1 MLGGFMLLYV
11 ELLGLI
17 VASGY
22 FTSILFAP
30 AVMPETISSERCCCP
45 RSRPIATPLLAPL
58 PPVRRAAP

>member
-22 FTSILFAP
+22 HLDLVCSAI
-30 AVMPETISSERCCCP
+30 MPETISSNAP
-45 RSRPIATPLLAPL
+45 APL
-58 PPVRRAAP
+58 SSQ

>member
-1 MLGGFMLLYV
+1 MLVGFMLLYV

-30 AVMPETISSERCCCP
+30 AVMPETISSEP
-45 RSRPIATPLLAPL
+45 TLLL
-58 PPVRRAAP
+58 SSQ

>member
-22 FTSILFAP
+22 FTSILFVP
-30 AVMPETISSERCCCP
+30 TVMPETISSEH
-45 RSRPIATPLLAPL
+45 ALLL
-58 PPVRRAAP
+58 SSQ